1 MRALLRYS
9 QGLLSQTA
17 QIGACDHYH
26 STDQRLCRWLLM
38 SLDRLSSNELE
49 ISSELIAEMT
59 GVQPERFAEAAGK
72 LRDKGL
78 IEYSH
83 SHIVVLDRPGLEKR
97 ACECYAV
104 VKGVFD
110 RLLPRKTQSEFA

>member
-1 MRALLRYS
+1 
-9 QGLLSQTA
+9 
-17 QIGACDHYH
+17 
-26 STDQRLCRWLLM
+26 M

-49 ISSELIAEMT
+49 ISSDLIADMT